1 MRLWLFIIELVD
13 SLLSVQ
19 CLKRHM
25 ESAKAFFYFGR
36 KKGNGQLQY
45 LRLEGLLEADIISQ
59 GGADSSSSVSL
70 AEGR

>member
-1 MRLWLFIIELVD
+1 
-13 SLLSVQ
+13 
-19 CLKRHM
+19 M